1 MKTYIIYLAAGN
13 SRRFGANKLFYK
25 INDKELYRYGLDNL
39 IKLVSMRNDCKLIVV
54 TQYFE
59 ITKAYPDLDYV
70 YSFKCKDGISYS
82 IKAGLEMI
90 NKQDNFQVMFVVAD
104 QVNLNY
110 QTLNKMLDTYNVSN
124 YSLATLSYQNKVG
137 NPTIFDCKY
146 VDELKQLKGD
156 YGGRKVLNK
165 YLDECLFFEVND
177 HKELFDIDVI
187 EDLNNGITS
196 NDL

>member
-1 MKTYIIYLAAGN
+1 METYIIYLAAGN
-13 SRRFGANKLFYK
+13 SRRFGTNKLFYK

-70 YSFKCKDGISYS
+70 YSSKCKDGISYS

-110 QTLNKMLDTYNVSN
+110 QTLNKMLDTYNASN

-137 NPTIFDCKY
+137 NPTIFDCNY
-146 VDELKQLKGD
+146 VDELKQLKGA

-165 YLDECLFFEVND
+165 YIDECLFFEVND

-187 EDLNNGITS
+187 EDLNNDIAS

>member
-1 MKTYIIYLAAGN
+1 METYIIYLAAGN
-13 SRRFGANKLFYK
+13 SRRFGTNKLFYK

-39 IKLVSMRNDCKLIVV
+39 IKLASMRNDCKLIVV

-70 YSFKCKDGISYS
+70 YSSKCKDGISYS

-110 QTLNKMLDTYNVSN
+110 QTLNKMLDTYNASN

-156 YGGRKVLNK
+156 YRGRNVLNK

-187 EDLNNGITS
+187 EDLNNDIAS

>member
-1 MKTYIIYLAAGN
+1 METYIIYLAAGN
-13 SRRFGANKLFYK
+13 SRRFGTNKLFYK

-70 YSFKCKDGISYS
+70 YSSKCKDGISYS

-110 QTLNKMLDTYNVSN
+110 QTLNKMLDTYNASN

-146 VDELKQLKGD
+146 ADELKQLKGD

-187 EDLNNGITS
+187 EDLNNDIAS

>member
-1 MKTYIIYLAAGN
+1 METYIIYLAAGN
-13 SRRFGANKLFYK
+13 SRRFGTNKLFYK

-39 IKLVSMRNDCKLIVV
+39 IKLASMRNDCKLIVV

-70 YSFKCKDGISYS
+70 YSSKCKDGISYS

-110 QTLNKMLDTYNVSN
+110 QTLNKMLDTYNASN

-137 NPTIFDCKY
+137 NPTIFDCLLLFG
-146 VDELKQLKGD
+146 LKQLKGD

-187 EDLNNGITS
+187 EDLNNDIAS

>member
-13 SRRFGANKLFYK
+13 SRRFGTNKLFYK

-59 ITKAYPDLDYV
+59 ITKTYPELDYV
-70 YSFKCKDGISYS
+70 YSSKCKDGISHS

-90 NKQDNFQVMFVVAD
+90 NEQDNFQVMFVVAD
-104 QVNLNY
+104 QINLNY
-110 QTLNKMLDTYNVSN
+110 QTLNKMLDNYNVSN

-146 VDELKQLKGD
+146 VDELKRLKGD
-156 YGGRKVLNK
+156 HGGRKILNK
-165 YLDECLFFEVND
+165 YLERCLFFEVDD
-177 HKELFDIDVI
+177 HKELFDIDFL
-187 EDLNNGITS
+187 EDLNNDITS
-196 NDL
+196 DDL

>member
-1 MKTYIIYLAAGN
+1 METYIIYLAAGN
-13 SRRFGANKLFYK
+13 SRRFGTNKLFYK

-70 YSFKCKDGISYS
+70 YSSKCKDGISYS

-110 QTLNKMLDTYNVSN
+110 QTLNKMLDTYNASN

-165 YLDECLFFEVND
+165 YPDECLFFEVND

-187 EDLNNGITS
+187 EDLNNDIAS

>member
-13 SRRFGANKLFYK
+13 SRRFGTNKLFYK

-59 ITKAYPDLDYV
+59 ITKTYPELDYV
-70 YSFKCKDGISYS
+70 YSSKCKDGISHS

-90 NKQDNFQVMFVVAD
+90 NEQDNFQVMFVVAD
-104 QVNLNY
+104 QINLNY
-110 QTLNKMLDTYNVSN
+110 KTLNKMLDNYNVSN

-156 YGGRKVLNK
+156 HGGRKILNK
-165 YLDECLFFEVND
+165 YLERCLFFEVDD
-177 HKELFDIDVI
+177 HKELFDIDFL
-187 EDLNNGITS
+187 EDLNNDITS
-196 NDL
+196 DDL

>member
-1 MKTYIIYLAAGN
+1 METYIIYLAAGN
-13 SRRFGANKLFYK
+13 SRRFGTNKLFYK

-59 ITKAYPDLDYV
+59 ITKA
-70 YSFKCKDGISYS
+70 SYS

-110 QTLNKMLDTYNVSN
+110 QTLNKMLDTYNASN

-187 EDLNNGITS
+187 EDLNNDIAS

>member
-13 SRRFGANKLFYK
+13 SRRFGTNKLFYK

-59 ITKAYPDLDYV
+59 ITKTYPELDYV
-70 YSFKCKDGISYS
+70 YSSKCKDGISHS

-90 NKQDNFQVMFVVAD
+90 NEQDNFQVMFVVAD
-104 QVNLNY
+104 QINLNY
-110 QTLNKMLDTYNVSN
+110 QTLNKMLDNYNVSN

-146 VDELKQLKGD
+146 VDELKRLKGEH
-156 YGGRKVLNK
+156 GGRKILNK
-165 YLDECLFFEVND
+165 YLERCLFFEVDD
-177 HKELFDIDVI
+177 HKELFDIDFL
-187 EDLNNGITS
+187 EDLNNDITS
-196 NDL
+196 DDL

>member
-1 MKTYIIYLAAGN
+1 METYIIYLAAGN
-13 SRRFGANKLFYK
+13 SRRFGTNKLFYK

-70 YSFKCKDGISYS
+70 YSSKCKDGISYS

-110 QTLNKMLDTYNVSN
+110 KTLNKMLDNYNASN
-124 YSLATLSYQNKVG
+124 YSLASLSYQNKVG
-137 NPTIFDCKY
+137 NPTIFDCRY
-146 VDELKQLKGD
+146 VDELKRLKGD
-156 YGGRKVLNK
+156 HGGRKVLNK

-177 HKELFDIDVI
+177 HKELFDIDVL
-187 EDLNNGITS
+187 EDLNNDIAS

>member
-1 MKTYIIYLAAGN
+1 METYIIYLAAGN
-13 SRRFGANKLFYK
+13 SRRFGTNKLFYK

-70 YSFKCKDGISYS
+70 YSSKCKDGISYS

-110 QTLNKMLDTYNVSN
+110 QTLNKMLDTYNASN
-124 YSLATLSYQNKVG
+124 YSLATLSYQN
-137 NPTIFDCKY
+137 
-146 VDELKQLKGD
+146 

-187 EDLNNGITS
+187 EDLNNDIAS

>member
-13 SRRFGANKLFYK
+13 SRRFGTNKLFYK

-39 IKLVSMRNDCKLIVV
+39 IKLVSIRNDCKLIVV

-59 ITKAYPDLDYV
+59 ITKTYPELDYV
-70 YSFKCKDGISYS
+70 YSSKCKDGISYS

-90 NKQDNFQVMFVVAD
+90 NEQDNFQVMFVVAD
-104 QVNLNY
+104 QINLNY
-110 QTLNKMLDTYNVSN
+110 QTLNKMLDNYNVSN

-146 VDELKQLKGD
+146 IDELKRLKGD
-156 YGGRKVLNK
+156 HGGRKILNK
-165 YLDECLFFEVND
+165 YLERCLFFEVDD
-177 HKELFDIDVI
+177 HKELFDIDFL
-187 EDLNNGITS
+187 EDLNNDITS
-196 NDL
+196 DDL

>member
-1 MKTYIIYLAAGN
+1 METYIIYLAAGN
-13 SRRFGANKLFYK
+13 SRRFGTNKLFYK

-70 YSFKCKDGISYS
+70 YSSKCKDGISYS

-110 QTLNKMLDTYNVSN
+110 QTLNKMLDTYNASN

-137 NPTIFDCKY
+137 NPTIFDYKY

-187 EDLNNGITS
+187 EDLNNDIAS

>member
-1 MKTYIIYLAAGN
+1 METYIIYLAAGN
-13 SRRFGANKLFYK
+13 SRRFGTNKLFYK

-70 YSFKCKDGISYS
+70 YSSECKDGISYS

-110 QTLNKMLDTYNVSN
+110 QTLNKMLDTYNASN
-124 YSLATLSYQNKVG
+124 CSLATLSYQNKVG
-137 NPTIFDCKY
+137 NPTIFDCK
-146 VDELKQLKGD
+146 
-156 YGGRKVLNK
+156 
-165 YLDECLFFEVND
+165 
-177 HKELFDIDVI
+177 
-187 EDLNNGITS
+187 
-196 NDL
+196 